1 MTEMITAIT
10 AQCEKLSEKEMEMIT
25 VALSKGFERRIQN
38 LIPEL
43 TTFNSDELVVISNV
57 ISGVILTKEYV
68 PDIRE
73 VYART
78 EGLIYP
84 TKYPLVG

>member
-1 MTEMITAIT
+1 MPF
-10 AQCEKLSEKEMEMIT
+10 QKSL
-25 VALSKGFERRIQN
+25 KGELK
-38 LIPEL
+38 LIPEIK
-43 TTFNSDELVVISNV
+43 TSNSHSLVAINNV
-57 ISGVILTKEYV
+57 IRGIMLTKEYV